1 MKKNY
6 QNHIKKITILK
17 PIQKK
22 KLLKL
27 QNRDKRIRDKR
38 HKIQLLLIKKAV
50 EIAVKREAVSLWNL
64 CMVTHSYWL
73 YFTKIGHDHSK
84 I

>member
-1 MKKNY
+1 VTKEPR
-6 QNHIKKITILK
+6 Q
-17 PIQKK
+17 
-22 KLLKL
+22 
-27 QNRDKRIRDKR
+27 KR

-64 CMVTHSYWL
+64 AWL
-73 YFTKIGHDHSK
+73 LIPIGCILQKFHDHSK